1 MFNFFKSKK
10 RIAELER
17 ELAALRTTRL
27 EQAAEI
33 SVLQQQG
40 DKLRAICENL
50 RARIRS
56 HGMTIAERNFLT
68 ACEHT
73 YNSGHRMSER
83 RFAEHMTMVI
93 EQRVHVEAMKGAG
106 TAQPLKQG

>member
-10 RIAELER
+10 RIAELEA
-17 ELAALRTTRL
+17 EVDALRVARL
-27 EQAAEI
+27 EQASEI
-33 SVLQQQG
+33 FVLQQQG

-50 RARIRS
+50 RARIKS

-73 YNSGHRMSER
+73 FNSGHRMSER

-93 EQRVHVEAMKGAG
+93 EQRGHVETMGGAG
-106 TAQPLKQG
+106 TAQPIK